1 MWFGRYTVFGQ
12 FSKILSCS
20 LLGFAF
26 IFKKYSVVAYSVL
39 ALFSKNTRLIML
51 GYEIFSKNTRF
62 EMVGYTIILKKWSV
76 TRWSV
81 RPCFWKNTRLW
92 ILGYQPT
99 IFKNGRL
106 FANRV
111 KIRQPSKKKP
121 MNWTVFRANRVTLEK
136 WKLIF
141 FPSWGS

>member
-1 MWFGRYTVFGQ
+1 
-12 FSKILSCS
+12 
-20 LLGFAF
+20 
-26 IFKKYSVVAYSVL
+26 
-39 ALFSKNTRLIML
+39 ML

-62 EMVGYTIILKKWSV
+62 EMVGYTIFLKKWSV

-111 KIRQPSKKKP
+111 KIRQPSKKK
-121 MNWTVFRANRVTLEK
+121 TYVRKVQIE
-136 WKLIF
+136 
-141 FPSWGS
+141 S

>member
-1 MWFGRYTVFGQ
+1 MFFFSVGFTNVFLPTKMVGFSLANGWPFFFFRANGVGSLVLGK

-62 EMVGYTIILKKWSV
+62 EMVGYTIFLKKWSV

-81 RPCFWKNTRLW
+81 RPCF
-92 ILGYQPT
+92 
-99 IFKNGRL
+99 
-106 FANRV
+106 
-111 KIRQPSKKKP
+111 
-121 MNWTVFRANRVTLEK
+121 
-136 WKLIF
+136 
-141 FPSWGS
+141 